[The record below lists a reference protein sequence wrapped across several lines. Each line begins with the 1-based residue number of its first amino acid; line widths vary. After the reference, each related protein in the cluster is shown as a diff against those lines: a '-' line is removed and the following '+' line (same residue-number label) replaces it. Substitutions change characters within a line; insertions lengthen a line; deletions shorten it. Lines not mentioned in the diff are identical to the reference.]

1 MATLTQLKAQNDS
14 RLAVEKCAIDRKR
27 NVLVLMLHYCA
38 ENGYLQT
45 AEKLQQEAGVALAKF
60 EVVDNIDLLRI
71 VQEFED
77 FYEMKF
83 GKKPKLVR
91 RTSNDEEKSK
101 ASHFNEKKAAL
112 EKRNKRNNYSSPNM
126 PSEARVEN
134 NAALKAVHTSIG
146 SAAATSSNGAT
157 LGKPSQAVAGT
168 PPDDLSL
175 EPTVTAV
182 GQKPAQSKSTKG
194 GKGKPHEKPEEDDE
208 SVEDRLLK
216 PLPFMHDSELRPLA
230 ENITREIFQKNPNV
244 HWDDVVGL
252 TDAKRLLK
260 EAVVMPSKYPQL
272 FKGLLSPWCGIL
284 LYGPPGNGKTM
295 LAKAVATE
303 CKTTFFN
310 ISGSSIVSKYRGDS
324 EKLVRMLFELARYH
338 APSTIFLDEIDS
350 IMGQRGEGG
359 GQEHE
364 ASRRMKTELLIQMDG
379 LSKTQEVVFVLAA
392 SNLPWE
398 LDAAMLRRLEK
409 RVLVGL
415 PSTEA
420 RLKMFSELLAPYIDA
435 TFDFGESVLKTEGY
449 SGADIKL
456 LAKEAC
462 MAPVRRLMEKLESPD
477 AASNQLTCESGNW
490 HEMLDKITPEDIT
503 RALEKTKP
511 SAHQFLRKYETWHNR
526 FGSS

>member
-1 MATLTQLKAQNDS
+1 
-14 RLAVEKCAIDRKR
+14 VEKGLIDRKR
-27 NVLVLMLHYCA
+27 NVLVLALHYCV

-45 AEKLQQEAGVALAKF
+45 AEKLQQEAGVALSKF

-77 FYEMKF
+77 FYELKF

-91 RTSNDEEKSK
+91 RTNGDEEKAKGTPFRNQLTSLHLVVLILFT
-101 ASHFNEKKAAL
+101 ASQFNDKKAAM
-112 EKRNKRNNYSSPNM
+112 EKRTKRNSYTSAHM

-134 NAALKAVHTSIG
+134 NAALKAVQTCLG
-146 SAAATSSNGAT
+146 SNNVTTSST
-157 LGKPSQAVAGT
+157 
-168 PPDDLSL
+168 
-175 EPTVTAV
+175 
-182 GQKPAQSKSTKG
+182 
-194 GKGKPHEKPEEDDE
+194 
-208 SVEDRLLK
+208 
-216 PLPFMHDSELRPLA
+216 
-230 ENITREIFQKNPNV
+230 EIFQKNPNV

-350 IMGQRGEGG
+350 IMGQRGGG
-359 GQEHE
+359 DSSSGGEHE
-364 ASRRMKTELLIQMDG
+364 ASRRMKTELLIQV
-379 LSKTQEVVFVLAA
+379 EVVFVLAA

-415 PSTEA
+415 PSPEA
-420 RLKMFSELLAPYIDA
+420 RHHMFAELLAPYIDA
-435 TFDFGESVLKTEGY
+435 NFDFAGSVLKTE
-449 SGADIKL
+449 
-456 LAKEAC
+456 
-462 MAPVRRLMEKLESPD
+462 V
-477 AASNQLTCESGNW
+477 
-490 HEMLDKITPEDIT
+490 
-503 RALEKTKP
+503 
-511 SAHQFLRKYETWHNR
+511 F
-526 FGSS
+526 